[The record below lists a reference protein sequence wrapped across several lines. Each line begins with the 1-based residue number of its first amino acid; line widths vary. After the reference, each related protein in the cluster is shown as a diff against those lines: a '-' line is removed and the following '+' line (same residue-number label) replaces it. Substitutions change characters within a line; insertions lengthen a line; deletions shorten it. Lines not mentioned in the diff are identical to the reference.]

1 MRGGNYFFL
10 SSSMSRPLANLM
22 MPACLVGCAA
32 ALSLG
37 MTNLRDSGE
46 FDPKER
52 PFHIKTTDVNEEV
65 SMYHLL
71 EHLLDVSMEEHTFGM
86 DFYFAR
92 EWMDNRN
99 YRRGTP

>member
-1 MRGGNYFFL
+1 MF
-10 SSSMSRPLANLM
+10 RPLANLM
-22 MPACLVGCAA
+22 ASCLVGCAA
-32 ALSLG
+32 ALPLG

-46 FDPKER
+46 FDPKEW
-52 PFHIKTTDVNEEV
+52 PLHKTTDVNEEV
-65 SMYHLL
+65 SVYHL
-71 EHLLDVSMEEHTFGM
+71 EHLLDVSMEEHPFGM